1 MKKKL
6 KKILKNKI
14 FIFILGGI
22 FFSTI
27 SIYAV
32 TYFPSNNVTYD
43 NKTSGLSST
52 DVQGA
57 IDELYNTCSSSVISG
72 DYIYFTGYSEA
83 ASQKQNYLYKVSI
96 NGGTPTEIS
105 IKSSSNWD
113 YVVNNFTIVKDTI
126 YFTGYSEAASQK
138 QNYLYKVS
146 INGGTPTEISIKSS
160 SNWDYVVNN
169 FTIVKDTIYFT
180 GRNKRDSSYNA
191 INHLYKVSI
200 NGGTPTEISIK
211 NSSDWDYVVNNFII
225 K

>member
-126 YFTGYSEAASQK
+126 YFTG
-138 QNYLYKVS
+138 
-146 INGGTPTEISIKSS
+146 
-160 SNWDYVVNN
+160 
-169 FTIVKDTIYFT
+169 
-180 GRNKRDSSYNA
+180 RNKRDSSYNA